1 MSNVVMFEQHLK
13 LLCRLNT
20 NCFNI
25 SFDFNNFRM
34 TKLQSKQNK
43 LTSRRAVAPV
53 IATLLLVAIAVVGG
67 SIVFVFSQGFFSSAQ
82 ISGAPQIES
91 LQINGYDATDVTNLT
106 LHDGSLID
114 QQAIPTVFSGVAND
128 GLLTG
133 ERVAIY
139 VTNQGVSQ
147 AALTEVRFA
156 GSVYTYNTAAA
167 LDTWDANTFLNA
179 QEFTIIEKGI
189 ALGIAEVS
197 QSPTAIIQP
206 GQQATIL
213 LELEQDVQF
222 GRDAQF
228 KLTTA
233 NGAVFVGTVVA
244 GQQSG

>member
-1 MSNVVMFEQHLK
+1 
-13 LLCRLNT
+13 
-20 NCFNI
+20 
-25 SFDFNNFRM
+25 
-34 TKLQSKQNK
+34 
-43 LTSRRAVAPV
+43 
-53 IATLLLVAIAVVGG
+53 LVAIAVVGG

-91 LQINGYDATDVTNLT
+91 LQINGYDATDVTNLQ
-106 LHDGSLID
+106 LHDGSLIE
-114 QQAIPTVFSGVAND
+114 QSAVPAVFSGIASN

-133 ERVAIY
+133 ERVAVY
-139 VTNQGVSQ
+139 VTNHGVSQ
-147 AALTEVRFA
+147 ASLTEVRFA
-156 GSVYTYNTAAA
+156 GSIYTYATAVT
-167 LDTWDANTFLNA
+167 LDDFAANTWLDA
-179 QEFTIIEKGI
+179 QEFAIINKGI
-189 ALGIAEVS
+189 AAGVADVS
-197 QSPTAIIQP
+197 QSPIATIQP

>member
-1 MSNVVMFEQHLK
+1 
-13 LLCRLNT
+13 
-20 NCFNI
+20 
-25 SFDFNNFRM
+25 M

-91 LQINGYDATDVTNLT
+91 LQINEYDASDVANLQ
-106 LHDGSLID
+106 LHDGSLIE
-114 QQAIPTVFSGVAND
+114 QSAIPAVFSGVAND

-139 VTNQGVSQ
+139 VTNHSVSQ

-156 GSVYTYNTAAA
+156 GSIYTYATAAT
-167 LDTWDANTFLNA
+167 LDDFAANTWLDA
-179 QEFTIIEKGI
+179 QEFTIINKGI
-189 ALGIAEVS
+189 AASVADVS
-197 QSPTAIIQP
+197 QTPTAILQP

-222 GRDAQF
+222 GRDVQF

-233 NGAVFVGTVVA
+233 NGAVFVGTVIA

>member
-1 MSNVVMFEQHLK
+1 
-13 LLCRLNT
+13 
-20 NCFNI
+20 
-25 SFDFNNFRM
+25 M

-91 LQINGYDATDVTNLT
+91 LQIDGYDASDVNNLQ
-106 LHDGSLID
+106 LHDGSLVD
-114 QQAIPTVFSGVAND
+114 QQATPNIFSGVASN

-133 ERVAIY
+133 ERVAVY

-156 GSVYTYNTAAA
+156 GSVYTYATAAT
-167 LDTWDANTFLNA
+167 LDDFAANTFLDA
-179 QEFTIIEKGI
+179 QEFTIMNKGI
-189 ALGIAEVS
+189 ALAVAEVS
-197 QSPTAIIQP
+197 QNPTAILQP

-213 LELEQDVQF
+213 LELEQDVSF

-233 NGAVFVGTVVA
+233 NGAVFVGTVIA

>member
-1 MSNVVMFEQHLK
+1 
-13 LLCRLNT
+13 
-20 NCFNI
+20 
-25 SFDFNNFRM
+25 M

-91 LQINGYDATDVTNLT
+91 LQINGYDATDVTNLQ
-106 LHDGSLID
+106 LHDGSLIE
-114 QQAIPTVFSGVAND
+114 QSTIPAVFSGVAND

-133 ERVAIY
+133 ERVAVY

-156 GSVYTYNTAAA
+156 GSIYTYATAAT
-167 LDTWDANTFLNA
+167 LDDYAANTWLDA
-179 QEFTIIEKGI
+179 QEFAIINKGV
-189 ALGIAEVS
+189 ALAVAEVS

-213 LELEQDVQF
+213 LELEQDVKF

>member
-1 MSNVVMFEQHLK
+1 
-13 LLCRLNT
+13 
-20 NCFNI
+20 
-25 SFDFNNFRM
+25 M

-91 LQINGYDATDVTNLT
+91 LQINGYDATDVTNLQ

-114 QQAIPTVFSGVAND
+114 QQTTPNVLSGVANN

-133 ERVAIY
+133 ERVAVY
-139 VTNQGVSQ
+139 VTNQGVAQ
-147 AALTEVRFA
+147 ASLTEVRFA
-156 GSVYTYNTAAA
+156 GSVYNYVPGVVGTP
-167 LDTWDANTFLNA
+167 LETWDSDTLMNA
-179 QEFTIIEKGI
+179 TSFTIVNKGV
-189 ALGIAEVS
+189 AGQVAELS
-197 QSPTAIIQP
+197 TSPTATIQP

>member
-1 MSNVVMFEQHLK
+1 
-13 LLCRLNT
+13 
-20 NCFNI
+20 
-25 SFDFNNFRM
+25 M

-91 LQINGYDATDVTNLT
+91 LQINGYDATDVTNLQ
-106 LHDGSLID
+106 LHDGSLIE
-114 QQAIPTVFSGVAND
+114 QSAVPAVFSGVAND

-156 GSVYTYNTAAA
+156 GSVYTYATAAA
-167 LDTWDANTFLNA
+167 LDDWAANTFLDA
-179 QEFTIIEKGI
+179 QEFTIIEKGV
-189 ALGIAEVS
+189 ANAVAEVS